1 MAELARLG
9 RLKPFVS
16 PPLAELVVTVGGESL
31 LPRQQREV
39 TVVCCALQGF
49 AALAATAAPTQVVE
63 VLRDYHQVLGPPIV
77 QEEGTLESFAGPRL
91 RVVFNAPLSCR
102 DPAVRAVRMA
112 LAMREHLAPVRDRWR
127 AQLVALEVGIGIAQ
141 GEATLAL
148 LSCAGR
154 VDYTILGP
162 VMDQAEGLCDAAPPG
177 QILLT
182 AAIGAAVA
190 GVVDVAPVA
199 PVTRQ
204 GGSYLGDVMQVCN
217 GRPARG

>member
-1 MAELARLG
+1 
-9 RLKPFVS
+9 
-16 PPLAELVVTVGGESL
+16 
-31 LPRQQREV
+31 
-39 TVVCCALQGF
+39 
-49 AALAATAAPTQVVE
+49 
-63 VLRDYHQVLGPPIV
+63 
-77 QEEGTLESFAGPRL
+77 
-91 RVVFNAPLSCR
+91 
-102 DPAVRAVRMA
+102 MA

-182 AAIGAAVA
+182 AAMGPRSP
-190 GVVDVAPVA
+190 GWSTLPRWPPSPGREAPHL
-199 PVTRQ
+199 
-204 GGSYLGDVMQVCN
+204 GGVMQVCD

>member
-1 MAELARLG
+1 
-9 RLKPFVS
+9 
-16 PPLAELVVTVGGESL
+16 
-31 LPRQQREV
+31 
-39 TVVCCALQGF
+39 
-49 AALAATAAPTQVVE
+49 
-63 VLRDYHQVLGPPIV
+63 
-77 QEEGTLESFAGPRL
+77 
-91 RVVFNAPLSCR
+91 
-102 DPAVRAVRMA
+102 MA

-162 VMDQAEGLCDAAPPG
+162 VLDQAEGLCDAAPPG

-204 GGSYLGDVMQVCN
+204 GGPHLGDVMQVCD